1 MPRDYMDRRVP
12 HLRGVLYLQHV
23 NRPLHATLFLLET
36 ENNSYC
42 NLRSRGILKPEFCE
56 FDIFFHT
63 KTEDSLAETASFLI
77 CLAE

>member
-1 MPRDYMDRRVP
+1 MPRGLP
-12 HLRGVLYLQHV
+12 HLPGVLYLHHV

-42 NLRSRGILKPEFCE
+42 NLRLRGILKPEFCE

-63 KTEDSLAETASFLI
+63 KTVDSLAETASFLN